1 MCQDGCSCQKA
12 ALIFGII
19 WSSILILTITLII
32 FSFSTVKLN
41 QVGLKYDLMNQDYDR
56 SNIYLNGRHWVGVG
70 SRMEVFD
77 IDYKE
82 INFNK
87 ENLGYIITKTS
98 DPSEIY
104 LEVFIMYRLRPEF
117 LLEIFKSYP
126 EMDYEYSFNLIAKD
140 AILDVAHKFSI
151 YDYMKN
157 RTLISEA
164 FLDSV
169 NKAFR
174 NVYIE
179 LVLFELGEIS
189 FYDSFEKEI
198 IKNLKSMNDAIV
210 QNYENSLS
218 FSKGNL
224 DNLYSNMNLEINKIL
239 YDADYRKQ
247 IKLEK
252 VESKYLSE
260 KMESESNVLLQF
272 MNINTLKFNSK
283 EITKLILFEKID
295 FETFF
300 GNETIFENDL
310 SYFSNTNYFDEY
322 TFGTNKIEIEK

>member
-1 MCQDGCSCQKA
+1 MCIDCSCQKV

-19 WSSILILTITLII
+19 WSSIILMAVIFVA
-32 FSFSTVKLN
+32 FSFSSVKLN
-41 QVGLKYDLMNQDYDR
+41 QVGLKYDLMNQDYDK
-56 SNIYLNGRHWVGVG
+56 SNIYLNGRHWVGFG

-87 ENLGYIITKTS
+87 DNLGYIITKTS

-104 LEVFIMYRLRPEF
+104 IEVFIMYRLRSEF
-117 LLEIFKSYP
+117 LLEIFRSYP
-126 EMDYEYSFNLIAKD
+126 DMDYEYSFNLIAKD
-140 AILDVAHKFSI
+140 AILDIANKFSI

-164 FLDSV
+164 FLESV

-179 LVLFELGEIS
+179 LVLFELGEIK
-189 FYDSFEKEI
+189 FYDSFEQEI
-198 IKNLKSMNDAIV
+198 IKNLKSMNDAVV
-210 QNYENSLS
+210 QNFENTLS
-218 FSKGNL
+218 VRKGNL

-239 YDADYRKQ
+239 YDADYKRQ
-247 IKLEK
+247 IMYDN

-260 KMESESNVLLQF
+260 KIESESNVLKQF
-272 MNINTLKFNSK
+272 MNINNLRFNSK

-295 FETFF
+295 YETFF
-300 GNETIFENDL
+300 GNETIFKNDL
-310 SYFSNTNYFDEY
+310 SYFSDKFTFDDLS
-322 TFGTNKIEIEK
+322 FGSNKIEIDR